1 MIIPESSPELPPAI
15 RVVVADDQALVR
27 SGFALI
33 LGAEPGIEVV
43 AEASDGTEALAAAR
57 RYTPDVVLMDIRMPG
72 MDGIEAT
79 RHITSSPSTAGV
91 RVLVLTTFAADE
103 YVVAALRAGAS
114 GFVLKDTE
122 PAALV
127 RAVEVVAAGDALLA
141 PEVTRRM
148 LDRFAQT
155 GAPREM
161 LELPPLTQREHEVLV
176 AVALGLSNLEIADRL
191 VVSYSTVKTH
201 VSHLLTKL
209 DARDRAQLVMLAH
222 RAGLGG

>member
-1 MIIPESSPELPPAI
+1 VI

-27 SGFALI
+27 SGFSMI
-33 LGAEPGIEVV
+33 LGAEPDIDVV
-43 AEASDGTEALAAAR
+43 AQAADGIEALAAAR
-57 RYTPDVVLMDIRMPG
+57 LHGPDVVLMDIRMPG

-79 RHITSSPSTAGV
+79 RHITSSPATAGV
-91 RVLVLTTFAADE
+91 KVLVLTTFAADDH
-103 YVVAALRAGAS
+103 VVAALRAGAS

-122 PAALV
+122 PADLV
-127 RAVEVVAAGDALLA
+127 RAVTVVAAGHALLA

-148 LDRFAQT
+148 LDRFASS
-155 GAPREM
+155 GRDP
-161 LELPPLTQREHEVLV
+161 LVLPPLTQREHEVLE
-176 AVALGLSNLEIADRL
+176 ALALGLSNLEIADRL

>member
-1 MIIPESSPELPPAI
+1 VI

-43 AEASDGTEALAAAR
+43 AEAADGAGALAAAR
-57 RYTPDVVLMDIRMPG
+57 THLPDVVLMDIRMPG

-79 RHITSSPSTAGV
+79 RHITSSPITAGV
-91 RVLVLTTFAADE
+91 RVLVLTTFAADD

-122 PAALV
+122 PDDLV
-127 RAVEVVAAGDALLA
+127 RAVTVVAAGEALLA

-148 LDRFAQT
+148 LDRFAQGT
-155 GAPREM
+155 REV

>member
-1 MIIPESSPELPPAI
+1 
-15 RVVVADDQALVR
+15 
-27 SGFALI
+27 
-33 LGAEPGIEVV
+33 
-43 AEASDGTEALAAAR
+43 
-57 RYTPDVVLMDIRMPG
+57 MPG

-79 RHITSSPSTAGV
+79 RHITSSPATAGV

-122 PAALV
+122 PADLV

-148 LDRFAQT
+148 LDRFAQVE
-155 GAPREM
+155 APREA
-161 LELPPLTQREHEVLV
+161 LVLPALTQREHEVLV
-176 AVALGLSNLEIADRL
+176 AVALGLSNVEIADRL

>member
-1 MIIPESSPELPPAI
+1 MIS
-15 RVVVADDQALVR
+15 VVVADDQSLVR
-27 SGFALI
+27 SGFAMI
-33 LGAEPGIEVV
+33 LRAEPDIEVV
-43 AEASDGTEALAAAR
+43 AEAADGAQALAASR
-57 RYTPDVVLMDIRMPG
+57 SHHPDVVLMDVRMPG

-79 RHITSSPSTAGV
+79 RHITSSPLTSGV
-91 RVLVLTTFAADE
+91 KVLVLTTFAADD

-122 PAALV
+122 PGDLV
-127 RAVEVVAAGDALLA
+127 QAVRIVAAGEALLA

-148 LDRFAQT
+148 LDRFARSE
-155 GAPREM
+155 RET

-176 AVALGLSNLEIADRL
+176 ALALGLSNLEIADRL

-209 DARDRAQLVMLAH
+209 EARDRSQLVMLAH

>member
-1 MIIPESSPELPPAI
+1 MI

-27 SGFALI
+27 SGFAMI

-43 AEASDGTEALAAAR
+43 AEAADGAEALAAAR
-57 RYTPDVVLMDIRMPG
+57 LHQPDVVLMDIRMPG

-79 RHITSSPSTAGV
+79 RHITTSPLTEGV
-91 RVLVLTTFAADE
+91 RVLVLTTFAADD

-122 PAALV
+122 PADLV
-127 RAVEVVAAGDALLA
+127 RAVTVVAAGEALLA

-148 LDRFAQT
+148 LDRFAR
-155 GAPREM
+155 GEREV
-161 LELPPLTQREHEVLV
+161 LALPPLTQREHEVLV

-209 DARDRAQLVMLAH
+209 EARDRAQLVMLAH

>member
-1 MIIPESSPELPPAI
+1 MIRL
-15 RVVVADDQALVR
+15 VVADDQALVR
-27 SGFALI
+27 SGFSMI
-33 LGAEPGIEVV
+33 LGAEPGIDVV
-43 AEASDGTEALAAAR
+43 AEAADGTQALAAAR
-57 RYTPDVVLMDIRMPG
+57 VHQPDVVLMDIRMPG

-79 RHITSSPSTAGV
+79 RHITSSPLTASV
-91 RVLVLTTFAADE
+91 HVLVLTTFAADD

-122 PAALV
+122 PSELV
-127 RAVEVVAAGDALLA
+127 RAVRVVAAGHALLA

-148 LDRFAQT
+148 LHLFAQ
-155 GAPREM
+155 GEREA
-161 LELPPLTQREHEVLV
+161 LTLPPLTRREHEVLV
-176 AVALGLSNLEIADRL
+176 ALALGLSNLEIADRL

-209 DARDRAQLVMLAH
+209 EARDRAQLVMLAH

>member
-1 MIIPESSPELPPAI
+1 MI

-27 SGFALI
+27 SGFSLI
-33 LGAEPGIEVV
+33 LGSEPGIDVV
-43 AEASDGTEALAAAR
+43 AQAADGVQALAATR
-57 RYTPDVVLMDIRMPG
+57 QHLPDVVLMDIRMPG

-79 RHITSSPSTAGV
+79 RHITSNPGLAKVG
-91 RVLVLTTFAADE
+91 VLVLTTFAADE

-127 RAVEVVAAGDALLA
+127 RAVEVVAAGEALLA

-148 LDRFAQT
+148 LDRFAR
-155 GAPREM
+155 ADEPRAM
-161 LELPPLTQREHEVLV
+161 LELPPLTQRELEVLG

-209 DARDRAQLVMLAH
+209 AARDRAQLVMLAH
-222 RAGLGG
+222 RAGLGR

>member
-1 MIIPESSPELPPAI
+1 MI

-33 LGAEPGIEVV
+33 LGAEHGIEVV
-43 AEASDGTEALAAAR
+43 AEASDGAGALAAAR
-57 RYTPDVVLMDIRMPG
+57 TYLPDVVLMDIRMPG

-79 RHITSSPSTAGV
+79 RHITSSPITSDV
-91 RVLVLTTFAADE
+91 KVLVLTTFAADD

-122 PAALV
+122 PDDLV
-127 RAVEVVAAGDALLA
+127 RAVTVVAAGEALLA

-148 LDRFAQT
+148 LDRFAQ
-155 GAPREM
+155 GEREV

>member
-1 MIIPESSPELPPAI
+1 MI

-43 AEASDGTEALAAAR
+43 AEASDGAGALAAAR
-57 RYTPDVVLMDIRMPG
+57 AHLPDVVLMDIRMPG

-79 RHITSSPSTAGV
+79 RHITSSPITSDV
-91 RVLVLTTFAADE
+91 KVLVLTTFAADD

-122 PAALV
+122 PDDLV
-127 RAVEVVAAGDALLA
+127 RAVTVVAAGEALLA

-148 LDRFAQT
+148 LDRFAQ
-155 GAPREM
+155 GEREV

>member
-1 MIIPESSPELPPAI
+1 MI

-43 AEASDGTEALAAAR
+43 AEASDGADALAAAR
-57 RYTPDVVLMDIRMPG
+57 THLPDVVLMDIRMPR

-79 RHITSSPSTAGV
+79 RHITSSLITASV
-91 RVLVLTTFAADE
+91 KVLVLTTFAADD

-122 PAALV
+122 PAELV
-127 RAVEVVAAGDALLA
+127 RAVTVVAAGEALLA

-148 LDRFAQT
+148 LDRFAR
-155 GAPREM
+155 GEREVI
-161 LELPPLTQREHEVLV
+161 ELPALTQREHEVLV

-222 RAGLGG
+222 RAGLGD

>member
-1 MIIPESSPELPPAI
+1 MIS
-15 RVVVADDQALVR
+15 VVVADDQALVR
-27 SGFALI
+27 SGFAMI

-43 AEASDGTEALAAAR
+43 AEAADGAQALAAAR
-57 RYTPDVVLMDIRMPG
+57 LHRPDVVLMDVRMPG

-79 RHITSSPSTAGV
+79 RHITSSPLTSAV
-91 RVLVLTTFAADE
+91 NVLVLTTFAADD

-122 PAALV
+122 PGELV
-127 RAVEVVAAGDALLA
+127 RAVKIVASGDALLA

-148 LDRFAQT
+148 LDRFARSE
-155 GAPREM
+155 REA
-161 LELPPLTQREHEVLV
+161 LELPALTQREHEVLV
-176 AVALGLSNLEIADRL
+176 ALALGLSNLEIADRL

-209 DARDRAQLVMLAH
+209 EARDRSQLVMLAH
-222 RAGLGG
+222 RAGLGD

>member
-1 MIIPESSPELPPAI
+1 MI

-27 SGFALI
+27 SGFSLI

-43 AEASDGTEALAAAR
+43 AEAADGTQALTAAR
-57 RYTPDVVLMDIRMPG
+57 LHTPDVVLMDIRMPG

-79 RHITSSPSTAGV
+79 RHITSSPGTVGV
-91 RVLVLTTFAADE
+91 KVLVLTTFAADE
-103 YVVAALRAGAS
+103 YVLAALRAGAS

-127 RAVEVVAAGDALLA
+127 HAVEVVAAGDALLA

-155 GAPREM
+155 GEPRET

-176 AVALGLSNLEIADRL
+176 AVALGLSNVEIADRL

>member
-1 MIIPESSPELPPAI
+1 MI

-27 SGFALI
+27 SGFSMI
-33 LGAEPGIEVV
+33 LGAEPGIDVV
-43 AEASDGTEALAAAR
+43 AEAADGTQALAAAR
-57 RYTPDVVLMDIRMPG
+57 RHRPDVVLMDIRMPG

-79 RHITSSPSTAGV
+79 RHITSSRVTAGV
-91 RVLVLTTFAADE
+91 HVLVLTTFAADD

-122 PAALV
+122 PAELV
-127 RAVEVVAAGDALLA
+127 RAVTVVADGHALLA

-148 LDRFAQT
+148 LDRFAQ
-155 GAPREM
+155 GEREA
-161 LELPPLTQREHEVLV
+161 LTLPPLTQREHEVLV
-176 AVALGLSNLEIADRL
+176 ALALGLSNLEIADRL

-209 DARDRAQLVMLAH
+209 EARDRSQLVMLAH

>member
-1 MIIPESSPELPPAI
+1 MI

-27 SGFALI
+27 SGFSMI
-33 LGAEPGIEVV
+33 LGAEPGISVV
-43 AEASDGTEALAAAR
+43 AEAADGTQALAAAR
-57 RYTPDVVLMDIRMPG
+57 LHRPDVVLMDIRMPG

-79 RHITSSPSTAGV
+79 RHITSSPLTAGV
-91 RVLVLTTFAADE
+91 HVLVLTTFAADD

-122 PAALV
+122 PGELV
-127 RAVEVVAAGDALLA
+127 RAVTVVADGHALLA

-148 LDRFAQT
+148 LDRFAR
-155 GAPREM
+155 GEREA
-161 LELPPLTQREHEVLV
+161 LTLPPLTQREHEVLV
-176 AVALGLSNLEIADRL
+176 ALALGLSNLEIADQL

-209 DARDRAQLVMLAH
+209 EARDRAQLVMLAH

>member
-1 MIIPESSPELPPAI
+1 VI

-43 AEASDGTEALAAAR
+43 AEAADGAEALAAAR
-57 RYTPDVVLMDIRMPG
+57 TQLPDVVLMDIRMPV

-79 RHITSSPSTAGV
+79 RHITSSPITSDV
-91 RVLVLTTFAADE
+91 RVLVLTTFAADD

-122 PAALV
+122 PAELV
-127 RAVEVVAAGDALLA
+127 RAVTVVARGEALLA

-148 LDRFAQT
+148 LDRFART
-155 GAPREM
+155 EREVIA
-161 LELPPLTQREHEVLV
+161 LPALTQREHEVLV
-176 AVALGLSNLEIADRL
+176 ALASGLSNLEIADHL

>member
-1 MIIPESSPELPPAI
+1 MIS
-15 RVVVADDQALVR
+15 VVVADDQSLVR
-27 SGFALI
+27 SGFAMI
-33 LGAEPGIEVV
+33 LRAEPDIEVV
-43 AEASDGTEALAAAR
+43 AEAADGAQALAASR
-57 RYTPDVVLMDIRMPG
+57 SHHPDVVLMDVRMPG

-79 RHITSSPSTAGV
+79 RHITSSPLTSGV
-91 RVLVLTTFAADE
+91 KVLVLTTFAADD

-122 PAALV
+122 PGDLV
-127 RAVEVVAAGDALLA
+127 QAVRIVAAGEALLA

-148 LDRFAQT
+148 LDRFARSE
-155 GAPREM
+155 REA

-176 AVALGLSNLEIADRL
+176 ALALGLSNLEIADRL

-209 DARDRAQLVMLAH
+209 EARDRSQLVMLAH

>member
-1 MIIPESSPELPPAI
+1 MI

-27 SGFALI
+27 SGFSLI
-33 LGAEPGIEVV
+33 LGAEPGINVV
-43 AEASDGTEALAAAR
+43 AEAADGTQALAAAR
-57 RYTPDVVLMDIRMPG
+57 LHTPDVVLMDIRMPG

-79 RHITSSPSTAGV
+79 RHITSSPATAGV

-127 RAVEVVAAGDALLA
+127 HAVAVVAAGDALLS

-148 LDRFAQT
+148 LDRFAEA
-155 GAPREM
+155 GEPREE
-161 LELPPLTQREHEVLV
+161 LELPPLTQREHEVL
-176 AVALGLSNLEIADRL
+176 AAIALGLSNLEIADRL